1 MEIIIHR
8 INKIKNLKTIPTKFG
23 VEIDLRDFNKDLI
36 LQHDPF
42 KKGDLFEKYLENF
55 KHGTLIIDVK
65 SERIEQK
72 AIRLLKKNKI
82 KNFFF

>member
-23 VEIDLRDFNKDLI
+23 VEIDLRDFNKDLV

-42 KKGDLFEKYLENF
+42 KKGDLFEKYLEN
-55 KHGTLIIDVK
+55 
-65 SERIEQK
+65 
-72 AIRLLKKNKI
+72 KKPI
-82 KNFFF
+82 K